1 MSIGST
7 KRKWEEKLKNVE
19 ELAACY
25 KRRPLC
31 SSYKPKLSNPL
42 QPPSVWKLFY
52 RQTHAF
58 NFAKTCKEKD
68 VHVFALEKYDGN
80 NQRLYLVTTYTEL
93 WFYYRKHETKLK
105 HCYEIIPETAVCKLY
120 FDLEFYKPTNQGA
133 NANQMVADLIKFI
146 GRKLDEYYEIQ
157 CSAENILKLDSS
169 TEEKYSCHLIFLLK
183 NAAFKNNI
191 HIGNFLRTIMQP
203 AILLTKNKDAM
214 DPQNINSVG
223 RCYKTTIDLPTCLG
237 NDSLVKDVC
246 QNLKLNSYKVSEK
259 GTSEE
264 NPDLS
269 FLIVNGKQGKKQL
282 FVDLGVYT
290 KNRNFRLYMSSKAGR
305 TVILNIAEDN
315 KFVPKPVNNSC
326 IDEQYFLSSLIC
338 NVRFSDCLKI
348 LSCDNQEHAREP
360 SLYLEDKI
368 SSCLA
373 PIEGCH
379 CSPYPEID
387 NFVHTLIKKDNV
399 QGGIRRW
406 NYFSLEQLIVYD
418 IFNYRWCRNIGR
430 AHKSNNIMI
439 IVDLKN
445 ENWYQ
450 KCHDPICRA
459 ENFKSECFPLP
470 AEVCLSF
477 LFKED
482 EEYVDTIGESNTEE
496 RANTVDTTGLL
507 DSIPF
512 TSVQENSKLNKK
524 SSNVEWDH
532 ELDACLLE
540 ASEDVELIEATDTF
554 HTQRNCTVDEIS
566 DELLAGVLRNYEV
579 KESYKNLVDE
589 HISSQHEAICALP
602 DETLLQLNNSTII
615 FLLESLLS

>member
-1 MSIGST
+1 MNIGST

-19 ELAACY
+19 ELASCY
-25 KRRPLC
+25 MQRPLC
-31 SSYKPKLSNPL
+31 SSYKPKLSNAL
-42 QPPSVWKLFY
+42 QPSSVWKLFY

-58 NFAKTCKEKD
+58 NFAKTCKED
-68 VHVFALEKYDGN
+68 VHVFALEKCDGN

-93 WFYYRKHETKLK
+93 WFYYSKHETKLK
-105 HCYEIIPETAVCKLY
+105 HCYEVIPETAVCKLY
-120 FDLEFYKPTNQGA
+120 FDLEFYKPTNQEA

-146 GRKLDEYYEIQ
+146 GRKLDEYYGIK

-169 TEEKYSCHLIFLLK
+169 TEEKYSCHLIFLFE

-191 HIGNFLRTIMQP
+191 HIGNFLRTILQP
-203 AILLTKNKDAM
+203 AILLTKSKDAT
-214 DPQNINSVG
+214 DLPKINSVDQ
-223 RCYKTTIDLPTCLG
+223 CYKTTIDLPTCLE
-237 NDSLVKDVC
+237 NNSLVKDAS
-246 QNLKLNSYKVSEK
+246 QNWKFNSYKISEK

-269 FLIVNGKQGKKQL
+269 FLIVNSKQGEKQL

-290 KNRNFRLYMSSKAGR
+290 KNRNFRLYMSSKAGH

-348 LSCDNQEHAREP
+348 LTCDNHEHSREP

-368 SSCLA
+368 SRNCLA

-387 NFVHTLIKKDNV
+387 NFVRTLIKKDNV
-399 QGGIRRW
+399 QGEIRRW

-418 IFNYRWCRNIGR
+418 ISKYRWCRNIGR

-439 IVDLKN
+439 IIDLKN

-459 ENFKSECFPLP
+459 ENFKSESFPLP
-470 AEVCLSF
+470 AEVCLPF

-482 EEYVDTIGESNTEE
+482 EDYVGTISENNTEE
-496 RANTVDTTGLL
+496 RANTVDVTDVL

-512 TSVQENSKLNKK
+512 TSMQENNKLNKQ
-524 SSNVEWDH
+524 SSSVEWDH
-532 ELDACLLE
+532 ELDTYLLE
-540 ASEDVELIEATDTF
+540 ASEDVELIEATDIF
-554 HTQRNCTVDEIS
+554 HTQKNCIVNEIP

-579 KESYKNLVDE
+579 KGRKEN
-589 HISSQHEAICALP
+589 
-602 DETLLQLNNSTII
+602 
-615 FLLESLLS
+615 